1 MNESRQ
7 LTADFEAPFEM
18 ANLRPQHTGL
28 PMVIWVSEK
37 GRARHGP
44 RIKVSRQ
51 HGPKMDAMNTVT
63 VTVDDDPRVVGG
75 ELPPKDLDAVK
86 RYIALNKGPL
96 LGFWNG
102 ELDTVEL
109 VARLRPI

>member
-1 MNESRQ
+1 MNESQQ
-7 LTADFEAPFEM
+7 LTTNFEPPFEM
-18 ANLRPQHTGL
+18 ANLRPKNTGL

-51 HGPKMDAMNTVT
+51 HGSKMDALNTVS
-63 VTVDDDPRVVGG
+63 VTIDNEPRVVGG
-75 ELPPKDLDAVK
+75 ELPARDLDALK
-86 RYIALNKGPL
+86 RYIALNIEPL

-109 VARLRPI
+109 VARLRQI